1 MTLTRFDTAVLI
13 GQKKKSSV
21 MKKYHKVNH
30 TLLGGKTWPEM
41 YWFIV
46 HWYYSRH
53 ILSHEV
59 FFLFYVYVSTVF
71 PSVC

>member
-1 MTLTRFDTAVLI
+1 MTLTRFDTVALI
-13 GQKKKSSV
+13 GQKKSSV

-30 TLLGGKTWPEM
+30 TLLGGETWPEM

-59 FFLFYVYVSTVF
+59 FFLFYVYVSTGF

>member
-1 MTLTRFDTAVLI
+1 
-13 GQKKKSSV
+13 

-53 ILSHEV
+53 ILSHEI